1 MSINALMS
9 RDLVTIDL
17 DDTLAT
23 IREIFEQVTF
33 HHILVIENKK
43 LVGVVSD
50 RDFFKSVG
58 PRLGTSIETERD
70 KLPLNR
76 KVHQV
81 MNRKLICV
89 NEQASVIDVVN
100 CFHNNRVSCVPVID
114 NNGCPIGIISWR
126 DIVDALAK
134 KMMKNSTPVSRC

>member
-134 KMMKNSTPVSRC
+134 KMMKNGTPVSRC